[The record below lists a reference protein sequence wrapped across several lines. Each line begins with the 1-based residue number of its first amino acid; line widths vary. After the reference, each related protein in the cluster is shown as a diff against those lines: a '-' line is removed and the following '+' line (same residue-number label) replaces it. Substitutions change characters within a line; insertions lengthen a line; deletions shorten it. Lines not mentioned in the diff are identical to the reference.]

1 RRRARPRQRA
11 RRALRV
17 RVLRPAARRAAG
29 ALHRA
34 RAVGSV
40 SGAGEVTPHELA
52 LVVPCYNEASRLDP
66 DAFVHFLTGHPG
78 VRLVMGDEGSVDGTA
93 DVLERIRAAAPAD
106 AMTIRLPA
114 NGGKGEAGR
123 ARHAA
128 GVGRPTRRRALCAA

>member
-78 VRLVMGDEGSVDGTA
+78 VRLVMVDDGSVDGTA
-93 DVLERIRAAAPAD
+93 GGRGGVRPAPA
-106 AMTIRLPA
+106 AR
-114 NGGKGEAGR
+114 AGATR
-123 ARHAA
+123 RHAE
-128 GVGRPTRRRALCAA
+128 